1 MFTSIVF
8 SKDRPLQLDLCL
20 KSIKQNL
27 FAANKVVVLYKTS
40 DGYDTNY
47 SQLADEHPDVE
58 FFKQGYSIFQDIK
71 TILADS
77 TEYVIFFTD
86 DDIIYRKCELT
97 EADIASAFDND
108 ACCVSLRLGINTS
121 MRDYGDGVLRRDNIP
136 EQIMRLSNTLI
147 WNRTSIPVGGYWA
160 YPLSVDGHIFETRD
174 IKKFTE
180 ELCILNN
187 HYDNC
192 GTVPRA
198 KYAWSQTPNEF
209 ESKLQRFFFELSPI
223 MTCPEYS
230 CVVNSPN
237 NRVQNTVANRSGD
250 VYNYTAL
257 DLKDEFD
264 EGRRIRLDGITIDD
278 IICPHQEINILEG
291 LS

>member
-27 FAANKVVVLYKTS
+27 FANNKIVVLYATS
-40 DGYDTNY
+40 DGYDINY
-47 SQLADEHPDVE
+47 NQLIDEHLDVE
-58 FFKQGYSIFQDIK
+58 FFKQRYSIFEHIR
-71 TILADS
+71 TILDDAS
-77 TEYVIFFTD
+77 EHIMFFTD
-86 DDIIYRKCELT
+86 DDIVYRKCQLT
-97 EADIASAFDND
+97 EDDINSAFNND
-108 ACCVSLRLGINTS
+108 ACCISLRLGLNTS

-136 EQIMRLSNTLI
+136 EQIMRICNTLV

-160 YPLSVDGHIFETRD
+160 YPLSVDGHIFKTSD
-174 IKKFTE
+174 MKKFTE
-180 ELCILNN
+180 ELCVLNQY
-187 HYDNC
+187 YDNC
-192 GTVPRA
+192 GEVPRA
-198 KYAWSQTPNEF
+198 KRAWNQTPNEF
-209 ESKLQRFFFELSPI
+209 ESKLQRFFFDISPI
-223 MTCPEYS
+223 MACAEYS

-257 DLKDEFD
+257 DLKYEFD
-264 EGRRIRLDGITIDD
+264 EGRRISLDRITIDD